1 MFEPVN
7 DLAKRLPRP
16 AMTGDAIKD
25 GQITDVY
32 LANARRMRSEAF
44 ACIGKALV
52 RMVTQGWRG
61 TASTPARGV
70 SYQA

>member
-1 MFEPVN
+1 MFDPVN

-25 GQITDVY
+25 GQIVDVY
-32 LANARRMRSEAF
+32 VANARRMRSEAF
-44 ACIGKALV
+44 ACMGKALV
-52 RMVTQGWRG
+52 RVVTQGWRR
-61 TASTPARGV
+61 TTSTPPRGV